1 MGDNHT
7 PINSWSELQQRK
19 EVTTEQVV
27 DLYDAWA
34 PTYDE
39 TVSKSQS
46 AALALSAV
54 LSVVDSDTNKKELN
68 ILDIAAGTGRVG
80 QELFENGF
88 RKIDALE
95 PSSEMLNILKKRN
108 VYQNVY
114 QTFLGGGHKATMIP
128 DDKYDMII
136 ISGGFAKSHLPVDSL
151 QEVIRMGKKG
161 SIFINRMTAKNI
173 EVDEELIHLEPFMKK
188 LEEERRW
195 VQISRTLDPNV
206 TFSAGPSLT
215 HVYRIT

>member
-1 MGDNHT
+1 MDDNHT
-7 PINSWSELQQRK
+7 SIKSWSELQQRK

-27 DLYDAWA
+27 DLYDVWA

-54 LSVVDSDTNKKELN
+54 LSVVDDNTNRQELN

-128 DDKYDMII
+128 DDKYDMIV

-173 EVDEELIHLEPFMKK
+173 EVDEDLIHLC
-188 LEEERRW
+188 
-195 VQISRTLDPNV
+195 
-206 TFSAGPSLT
+206 
-215 HVYRIT
+215 

>member
-1 MGDNHT
+1 MDDNHT
-7 PINSWSELQQRK
+7 SIKSWSELQQRK

-27 DLYDAWA
+27 NLYDVWA

-54 LSVVDSDTNKKELN
+54 LSVVDDDTNREELN

-95 PSSEMLNILKKRN
+95 PSSEMLKILRNRN

-128 DDKYDMII
+128 DNKYDMII

-173 EVDEELIHLEPFMKK
+173 EVDEALIHLEPFMKK
-188 LEEERRW
+188 LEEEGLW
-195 VQISRTLDPNV
+195 VRISRTLDPNV